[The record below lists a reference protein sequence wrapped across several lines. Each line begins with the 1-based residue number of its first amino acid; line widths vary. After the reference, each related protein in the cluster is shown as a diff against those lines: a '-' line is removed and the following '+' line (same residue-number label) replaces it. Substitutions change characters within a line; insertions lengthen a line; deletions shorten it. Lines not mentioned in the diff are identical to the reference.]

1 MKGEEGIGKTPEVKF
16 GVMGMAYLDWSQKLL
31 KMSGSWV
38 LVCVILLILFKG
50 LIFLLRNKKLS
61 VFIACFKGIWAVF
74 FILYYGLICI
84 FIYRFLI
91 YPSFDGDPVW
101 EIGMTL
107 IIFGL
112 AVLFWIGPVRGML
125 GLKATR
131 THPEAAGGSKD
142 GWVIESWWGDEVLPE
157 RNRDPGE

>member
-1 MKGEEGIGKTPEVKF
+1 MEF

-84 FIYRFLI
+84 FIYQFLI
-91 YPSFDGDPVW
+91 YPSFGDPVR

-142 GWVIESWWGDEVLPE
+142 GWVIESWWGEEGLPE
-157 RNRDPGE
+157 RNRDSGK

>member
-1 MKGEEGIGKTPEVKF
+1 MKGEEGIGMEF

-84 FIYRFLI
+84 FIYQFLI
-91 YPSFDGDPVW
+91 YPSFGDPVR

-142 GWVIESWWGDEVLPE
+142 GWVIESWWGEEGLPE
-157 RNRDPGE
+157 RNRDPGK